1 MSTNSEY
8 LEILA
13 GKVPGVQIV
22 PTPPGEPSAMVDK
35 ENIREA
41 LDHLRYDRDL
51 GFNMLVEMFGVDYPD
66 RDKRF
71 EIVYILRSQKTNARI
86 VVKTRTDEEGIET
99 ASDLW
104 PAANFLERE
113 IYDMFGV
120 VFANHPD
127 LRRIYTPDDF
137 EGHPLRKE
145 FPLEGKDFDKPFV
158 VDLEKA

>member
-1 MSTNSEY
+1 MSDNKEY
-8 LEILA
+8 LDILS
-13 GKVPGVQIV
+13 GKADGITIV
-22 PTPPGEPSAMVDK
+22 PAPPGEPSAMVDK
-35 ENIREA
+35 ATIRET
-41 LDHLRYDRDL
+41 LDHCRYDRDL
-51 GFNMLVEMFGVDYPD
+51 GFNMLVDMFAID
-66 RDKRF
+66 RNDGEERF

-86 VVKTRTDEEGIET
+86 TVKTRCGDEGIQT

-120 VFANHPD
+120 PFAKHPD
-127 LRRIYTPDDF
+127 LRRIYNPDDF

-145 FPLEGKDFDKPFV
+145 FPLEGKDFDKRFV